1 MSFLKSISI
10 PKTSMFSTSYSITV
24 ESSFTSNQGKVL
36 SAVSNIT
43 CSSYFHGNSNAV
55 ELKLCYT
62 GQKCYKIP
70 DVLIKMYGPKVNSLD
85 LSFNELQ
92 TLRGLEFFP
101 SLHELI
107 LDNNQ
112 LSDNLVL
119 PPLKHLHTL
128 SLNKNEITDV
138 ELLVEKILKSVPN
151 LTYLSLLGNKACPN
165 QLSDSDKDEE
175 DYKRY
180 RYLITITKQFTVYLQ
195 VLHGINAGHR
205 QIFIKNYFQN

>member
-1 MSFLKSISI
+1 MDSISN
-10 PKTSMFSTSYSITV
+10 STS
-24 ESSFTSNQGKVL
+24 SSPLTFRN
-36 SAVSNIT
+36 
-43 CSSYFHGNSNAV
+43 
-55 ELKLCYT
+55 ERLCYT